1 MAIEMEGQ
9 TAEEHQQIKT
19 REIQKESVEK
29 LEEVTDMVDNLNI
42 DIIESDTQVI
52 KNVVMNN
59 LENQTNIDDIAETL
73 DKVAKGISDI
83 KRNQTNLNKKIKDIQ
98 EKIGD

>member
-29 LEEVTDMVDNLNI
+29 LEKVTDMVDNLNI

>member
-73 DKVAKGISDI
+73 DKVAQGISDI